1 MIGYTQSDEMT
12 FIIRS
17 DQSEDASAWFDNRI
31 QKIVSVSSGIVS
43 SVFNRLLFADQVA
56 LGREIDEISIA
67 TFDGRLHPVPSLTE
81 AVNNLVW
88 RQRDCTKNS
97 ISGAAYY
104 ELGKKCGKKTARR
117 MLEGLKQDQRQELL
131 FKETGI
137 NWNDYAP
144 EFKRGVVIFKR
155 EEEVSTEHGNVI
167 RRKWTT
173 EAAPIFTSEDGRA
186 WLNEIL
192 GHSRSAKENV
202 QEKEGIRQDQDAQE
216 NQQG

>member
-1 MIGYTQSDEMT
+1 
-12 FIIRS
+12 
-17 DQSEDASAWFDNRI
+17 
-31 QKIVSVSSGIVS
+31 
-43 SVFNRLLFADQVA
+43 
-56 LGREIDEISIA
+56 
-67 TFDGRLHPVPSLTE
+67 
-81 AVNNLVW
+81 
-88 RQRDCTKNS
+88 
-97 ISGAAYY
+97 
-104 ELGKKCGKKTARR
+104 